1 MSAVREDEKSLGQ
14 LFSELADETR
24 SLVRQEIA
32 LAKTEVTE
40 KAVFAGKNAGLAA
53 AGGLVL
59 LVGVLPILAG
69 IIIALGHKIGYATSS
84 FIVGILFVAIGAF
97 LVTKALNAFKK
108 HSLAPVQTAT
118 QVKETTQWM
127 KQQVRG

>member
-1 MSAVREDEKSLGQ
+1 MSAVRQDEKSLGQ

-40 KAVFAGKNAGLAA
+40 KATFAGKNAGLAA
-53 AGGLVL
+53 AGGFVL
-59 LVGVLPILAG
+59 LIGALPILAG

-84 FIVGILFVAIGAF
+84 FIVGIVFVAIGAF
-97 LVTKALNAFKK
+97 LVTKALNAFKT
-108 HSLAPVQTAT
+108 HSLAPVETTA